1 MVLIIQRIIQTI
13 YPGKLDDLNKIDEKF
28 NEIEAK
34 YGFPQNK
41 KRYRC
46 LFGAVGASQIVI
58 EFEWPSLSK
67 MEKAMTKAYLDPEYQ
82 KLSEK
87 LNSIL
92 MDSTTE
98 IYTPVIT
105 FEDLQAEG

>member
-1 MVLIIQRIIQTI
+1 MVVVIQRMIQKL
-13 YPGKLDDLNKIDEKF
+13 YPGKWDELNKINAKF
-28 NEIEAK
+28 DDIEAK

-41 KRYRC
+41 KRLRC
-46 LFGAVGASQIVI
+46 LFGEVGANSIVI

-82 KLSEK
+82 KLTEK
-87 LNSIL
+87 LDSIII
-92 MDSTTE
+92 SATTE

-105 FEDLQAEG
+105 FEDLQTEG